1 MSDINNPL
9 SPDAVKQANYAQS
22 RQQDGVTSPGSLASD
37 LIGTAEALA
46 TDAVEIVSPTS
57 ALHDRID
64 GVESMTQE
72 IINFLHRLFPG
83 HAAPGAPAPTA

>member
-22 RQQDGVTSPGSLASD
+22 RQQPAPTSLASD
-37 LIGTAEALA
+37 LIGTVEALA

-57 ALHDRID
+57 GLADRIG